1 MPSALC
7 QFKARQEIPSLWHVN
22 SFLSLGL
29 LLFLCTNLRF
39 AHFTFITSDISWR
52 SLQLLRSLF
61 LSLSEPLSLLP
72 LILTML
78 LLFLYLFFALFFYIL
93 FLFLLVYFLCVGSDE
108 HWRQQQCQWQWQ
120 WQRQRRRRRRQ
131 CLRRHGAN
139 VTNVAAAI
147 PSESD
152 GDHFHQRGASERTG
166 SLRKPANG
174 RSGANG
180 E

>member
-61 LSLSEPLSLLP
+61 LSLWAALLVAINTDDVVVIFVYIFCT
-72 LILTML
+72 L
-78 LLFLYLFFALFFYIL
+78 FYIL